1 MKKHLIAAAVAG
13 VLAAPA
19 MAQVTVYGILDN
31 AVRSTNPDAG
41 STTTTLVSG
50 SFLTSRLGFK
60 GEEDLGGGMTA
71 GFILEGKVNA
81 DDGSTTL
88 GNRESSVYVKGGFG
102 EIRMGRTDT
111 SNSEGVELVAHFGN
125 IGNFGLNHIGG
136 VATGVEYAG
145 DQANT
150 IKYTSPSLGGLTVQ
164 IGQTFGDERTDGE
177 DLNSISA
184 TYAAG
189 PFAVAV
195 GYDDVGDDN
204 YQTIGARYN
213 AGMVTVGAHV
223 GKKDAA
229 TDVDVMGLSAKA
241 DLGGGMALHVG
252 YKTSEEGTADK
263 IKVTNLGLSKA
274 LSKRTTLLGMYQ
286 DNDNGSAAGS
296 FFQAGIIHKF

>member
-13 VLAAPA
+13 ALAAPA
-19 MAQVTVYGILDN
+19 MAQVTVYGIMDLT
-31 AVRSTNPDAG
+31 VRSTNPDAG
-41 STTTTLVSG
+41 TSTTTLVSG

-88 GNRESSVYVKGGFG
+88 GSRESSVYVKGGFG

-125 IGNFGLNHIGG
+125 IGNFGLNGVGG
-136 VATGVEYAG
+136 VTNPEYAG
-145 DQANT
+145 DAANT

-164 IGQTFGDERTDGE
+164 IGQTFGDELAGGE

-195 GYDDVGDDN
+195 GYDDIGDDN

-223 GKKDAA
+223 GKRDAA
-229 TDVDVMGLSAKA
+229 TDIDVMGLSAKA

-286 DNDNGSAAGS
+286 DNDNGAAAGS

>member
-19 MAQVTVYGILDN
+19 MAQVTVYGIMDL

-41 STTTTLVSG
+41 TSTTKLESG
-50 SFLTSRLGFK
+50 SFYTSRLGFK

-71 GFILEGKVNA
+71 GFILEGKVNS

-88 GNRESSVYVKGGFG
+88 GSRESSVYIKGGFG

-125 IGNFGLNHIGG
+125 ICNFGLNGVGG
-136 VATGVEYAG
+136 VNNPEYTGDA
-145 DQANT
+145 ANT

-164 IGQTFGDERTDGE
+164 IGQTFGDELAGGE

-195 GYDDVGDDN
+195 GYDDIGDDN
-204 YQTIGARYN
+204 DQTSGARYN

-223 GKKDAA
+223 GKRDAA
-229 TDVDVMGLSAKA
+229 TDVDVMGLSAKV
-241 DLGGGMALHVG
+241 DLGGGMALHAG
-252 YKTSEEGTADK
+252 YKTNEVGTADK

-286 DNDNGSAAGS
+286 DNDKGSAAGS
-296 FFQAGIIHKF
+296 FFQAGIIHSF